1 MDKFLEVLCT
11 VISVVLP
18 IVAAVAVRLLLA
30 KTTQVKAET
39 TNENARNIMD
49 EAYKAISTA
58 VIYTSQ
64 TFVDALKQSGSFDA
78 DKQKEAL
85 NIAVEKT
92 YEMLSDTAITFID
105 NTYGDIE
112 EWVITNIEKEVN
124 LNK

>member
-18 IVAAVAVRLLLA
+18 IVAAVVVRLLLA
-30 KTTQVKAET
+30 KTTQVKAEI

-49 EAYKAISTA
+49 EAYEAISTA

-64 TFVDALKQSGSFDA
+64 TFVDALKQSGSFDV